1 VTDVTDDNIVKNLK
15 KSKISALE
23 QLIDKYSRYA
33 AAIVKNIL
41 RNREE
46 DCEEL
51 VSDVFFAVWEN
62 RLTLRPESL
71 KSYIGTV
78 ARNKAFNLLRK
89 DKETLPLEEDILIF
103 DEDIALCAER
113 KDMADRLRSALDTL
127 DPLHKEL
134 FIRHYYYGF
143 TLAEAAKDMG
153 INPSTAKTWLCRG
166 REALRKVLSEEDFLD

>member
-1 VTDVTDDNIVKNLK
+1 MTDEDIIKKLK
-15 KSKISALE
+15 KDKTSALE
-23 QLIDKYSRYA
+23 ELIDKYSRYA

-41 RNREE
+41 RQRTE
-46 DCEEL
+46 DCEEI

-62 RLTLRPESL
+62 RHTLRAESL

-89 DKETLPLEEDILIF
+89 DKETLPLEEDILIL
-103 DEDIALCAER
+103 DGDIAFDAEK
-113 KDMADRLRSALDTL
+113 KDLADRLKAALDTL

-143 TLAEAAKDMG
+143 TVTEAADDMG
-153 INPSTAKTWLCRG
+153 INLSTAKTWLYRG
-166 REALRKVLSEEDFLD
+166 REALKKVLNEEDFLD